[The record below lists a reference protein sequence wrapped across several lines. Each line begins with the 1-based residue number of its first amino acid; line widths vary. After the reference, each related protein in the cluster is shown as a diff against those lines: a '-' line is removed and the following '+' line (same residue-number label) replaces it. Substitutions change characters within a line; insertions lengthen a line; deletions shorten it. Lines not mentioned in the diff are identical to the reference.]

1 MEMFEK
7 EIKELFELSWRV
19 MNETDFY
26 ISFNISSNVHYC
38 AIYVMNSKWEPVKK
52 DLDAH
57 YTMYTDTKILEKE
70 SAEQCK
76 LAKAHLLKLL
86 IDGRCPL
93 NDAESDRIE
102 APADNGTDNDSER
115 ASGGAEQAESVHS

>member
-1 MEMFEK
+1 MFEK
-7 EIKELFELSWRV
+7 EIKELFELAWKV

-26 ISFNISSNVHYC
+26 VSFRIGAHVHFC
-38 AIYVMNSKWEPVKK
+38 DIDVMNSKWEPGKIP
-52 DLDAH
+52 DAH
-57 YTMYTDTKILEKE
+57 YTIYTDSEVLEEE

-93 NDAESDRIE
+93 NVGPDEAEALS
-102 APADNGTDNDSER
+102 DNGTDNDSER